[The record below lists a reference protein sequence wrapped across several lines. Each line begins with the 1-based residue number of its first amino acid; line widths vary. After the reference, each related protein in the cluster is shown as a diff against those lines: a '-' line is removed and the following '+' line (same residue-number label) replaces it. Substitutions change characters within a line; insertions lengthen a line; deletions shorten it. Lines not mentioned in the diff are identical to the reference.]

1 MLLFLDTEFTD
12 FAKHDLI
19 SLALVGEDGREF
31 YAERTDYQRDVC
43 SQFVHQE
50 VLPLLGRVPGAQC
63 TQSEL
68 TERLR
73 RWFVALPEPA
83 LLVFDFEGDWQL
95 LTDAWLGTSYRQAP
109 PNVGDKL
116 QLASHTINH
125 PVFEKAA
132 HAVYSQNWPAHHALA
147 DARAL
152 MAGYR
157 AWKTFMEP
165 IRRIR

>member
-1 MLLFLDTEFTD
+1 MPSAQITNGT
-12 FAKHDLI
+12 FAA
-19 SLALVGEDGREF
+19 SLCIRKYCPCLAGCPVPNAL
-31 YAERTDYQRDVC
+31 
-43 SQFVHQE
+43 S
-50 VLPLLGRVPGAQC
+50 L
-63 TQSEL
+63 S
-68 TERLR
+68 
-73 RWFVALPEPA
+73 
-83 LLVFDFEGDWQL
+83 FEGDWQL